1 VSVAPNS
8 FAFADLW
15 EAVSASVPSRT
26 ALVSGER
33 RLSFVELDDR
43 AARLAGWLA
52 ERGVGPGTYVGV
64 QMRNR
69 VEHVEAMLAGYKLRA
84 IPVNINYRLGP
95 AELRYLYSDCG
106 LVGVLHD
113 EGLGADVAAA
123 VRGLPGV
130 RWTLAAG
137 EAYEHALTAAP
148 VPPIPRSGDDVYA
161 LYTGGT
167 TGNPKAVEWRME
179 DAFFACIGGGDPTA
193 EHGPVAGPGEL
204 VERILLDRAFLP
216 AAPLVHAAGMWTTLR
231 WLLAGCKVV
240 LLPRFAPAEIWDQV
254 ARERVTTMN
263 IVGDAMARP
272 LLAALSGGS
281 QLDLACLQS
290 IATGGAPL
298 SPETRERL
306 LVALPHLIVKESY
319 GSSETGVHGWAVHSA
334 ARRATGFTTV
344 DTVVLDPGTRHLL
357 PAGSDQ
363 PGLVVRRSRVP
374 LRYRGDE
381 VKSAATFLTVDGQRC
396 ALTGDLAV
404 INPDGTLRLLGRQ
417 SQCINSGGEKI
428 HAQEVEQALRDHP
441 DVGDAVV
448 VGVADERW
456 GQRVV
461 AVVAPRPGSSP
472 GEEELRVHCRTR
484 LAGYKVPK
492 RVLVVAAVQRTVAG
506 KLDYRWANQVAA
518 HGLDRVDAGADP
530 A

>member
-1 VSVAPNS
+1 VSVAPKS

-15 EAVSASVPSRT
+15 EVVSASVPSRT
-26 ALVSGER
+26 ALVCGGH
-33 RLSFVELDDR
+33 RLTFAELDDR

-52 ERGVGPGTYVGV
+52 ERGVGRGAYVGV

-69 VEHVEAMLAGYKLRA
+69 AEHVEAMLAGYKLRA

-95 AELRYLYSDCG
+95 VELRYLYSDCG

-113 EGLGADVAAA
+113 EGLGANVAEAT
-123 VRGLPGV
+123 RDLPGV
-130 RWTLAAG
+130 RWTLEAG

-148 VPPIPRSGDDVYA
+148 VASIPRSSDDIYA

-193 EHGPVAGPGEL
+193 ERGPVAQPGQL
-204 VERILLDRAFLP
+204 VERILADRAFLP

-240 LLPRFAPAEIWDQV
+240 LLPRFAPAEIWDQI
-254 ARERVTTMN
+254 AREHVTTMN

-272 LLAALSGGS
+272 LLAALPRGS

-298 SPETRERL
+298 SPETREGL
-306 LVALPHLIVKESY
+306 LAALPHLIVKDSY

-334 ARRATGFTTV
+334 GRRTSGFTAV
-344 DTVVLDPGTRHLL
+344 DTVLLDPGTRHLL
-357 PAGSDQ
+357 PTGSEQ
-363 PGLVVRRSRVP
+363 PGLVARLNRVP
-374 LRYRGDE
+374 LRYHGDE
-381 VKSAATFLTVDGQRC
+381 VKSGATFLSVAGQRC

-404 INPDGTLRLLGRQ
+404 MKPDGTLQLLGRQ

-428 HAQEVEQALRDHP
+428 HPEEVEQALRDHP

-448 VGVADERW
+448 VGVPDERW
-456 GQRVV
+456 GQLVV
-461 AVVAPRPGSSP
+461 AVVAPRPGSAP
-472 GEEELRVHCRTR
+472 REEDLRGHCRSR

-492 RVLVVAAVQRTVAG
+492 RVLEVAAVQRTVAG

-518 HGLDRVDAGADP
+518 ERLDGVNTGGGP

>member
-1 VSVAPNS
+1 MSVAPNS

-26 ALVSGER
+26 ALVSGEH
-33 RLSFVELDDR
+33 RLSFAELDDR
-43 AARLAGWLA
+43 AARLASWLA
-52 ERGVGPGTYVGV
+52 EKGVGPGTYVGV

-69 VEHVEAMLAGYKLRA
+69 AEHVEAMLAGYKLRA

-113 EGLGADVAAA
+113 EGVGADVAAA
-123 VRGLPGV
+123 ARDLPGV
-130 RWTLAAG
+130 RFTLATG
-137 EAYEHALTAAP
+137 NAYEHALTAARLA
-148 VPPIPRSGDDVYA
+148 PIPRSGDDLYA

-193 EHGPVAGPGEL
+193 ERGPVARPEEL
-204 VERILLDRAFLP
+204 PERILADRAFLP

-240 LLPRFAPAEIWDQV
+240 LIARFAPAEIWEEI

-272 LLAALSGGS
+272 LLAALPRES
-281 QLDLACLQS
+281 QLDLTCLQS

-298 SPETRERL
+298 SPETRESL
-306 LVALPHLIVKESY
+306 LTALPHLTVKDSY
-319 GSSETGVHGWAVHSA
+319 GSSETGVHGWSVHSVG
-334 ARRATGFTTV
+334 RRATGFTAV
-344 DTVVLDPGTRHLL
+344 DTVLLDPGTRHLL
-357 PAGSDQ
+357 AAGSDQ
-363 PGLVVRRSRVP
+363 PGLVARSSRVP
-374 LRYRGDE
+374 LRYHGDE
-381 VKSAATFLTVDGQRC
+381 VKSAATFLTIDGQRC

-404 INPDGTLRLLGRQ
+404 IKPDGTLKLLGRQ

-428 HAQEVEQALRDHP
+428 HPEEVEQALLDHP

-456 GQRVV
+456 GQLVV
-461 AVVAPRPGSSP
+461 AMVAPRPGSSP
-472 GEEELRVHCRTR
+472 REEELRVHCRSR

-492 RVLVVAAVQRTVAG
+492 RVLAVAAVQRTVAG

-518 HGLDRVDAGADP
+518 ERLGGAIAGGGSA
-530 A
+530 

>member
-1 VSVAPNS
+1 MSEAPHS

-26 ALVSGER
+26 ALVCGEH
-33 RLSFVELDDR
+33 RLSFSELDDR
-43 AARLAGWLA
+43 AARLASWLA
-52 ERGVGPGTYVGV
+52 ERGVEPGTYIGV

-95 AELRYLYSDCG
+95 TELRYLYGDCG
-106 LVGVLHD
+106 LVGVVH
-113 EGLGADVAAA
+113 EGDLGADVAAA
-123 VRGLPGV
+123 VRGVPHV
-130 RWTLAAG
+130 RWTLAVG
-137 EAYEHALTAAP
+137 EAYDHALTSAP
-148 VPPIPRSGDDVYA
+148 LPPIPRSSDDLYA

-167 TGNPKAVEWRME
+167 TGSPKAVEWRME

-193 EHGPVAGPGEL
+193 ERGPVAHPGEL
-204 VERILLDRAFLP
+204 VERILADRAFLP
-216 AAPLVHAAGMWTTLR
+216 AAPLVHAAGIWTTLR

-240 LLPRFAPAEIWDQV
+240 LLPRFAPAEIWEQI

-272 LLAALSGGS
+272 LVEALPRDS
-281 QLDLACLQS
+281 QLDLACLRS

-306 LVALPHLIVKESY
+306 LAALPHLIVKDTY
-319 GSSETGVHGWAVHSA
+319 GSSETGSHGWAVHSA
-334 ARRATGFTTV
+334 ARRASGFTAV
-344 DTVVLDPGTRHLL
+344 DTVLLDPGTRQLL

-363 PGLVVRRSRVP
+363 PGLVARRRWVP
-374 LRYRGDE
+374 LRYHGDE

-396 ALTGDLAV
+396 VLTGDLAM
-404 INPDGTLRLLGRQ
+404 INPDGTLQLLGRQ

-428 HAQEVEQALRDHP
+428 HPEEVEQALRDHP

-448 VGVADERW
+448 VGVADVRW
-456 GQRVV
+456 GQQVV
-461 AVVAPRPGSSP
+461 AVVAPRPGLS
-472 GEEELRVHCRTR
+472 LREDTLRSHCRTR

-492 RVLVVAAVQRTVAG
+492 RVLLVAAVQRTVAG
-506 KLDYRWANQVAA
+506 KLDYRWANQVAT
-518 HGLDRVDAGADP
+518 HGLARADTGAGLG
-530 A
+530 